1 MIVTDKFTYTDV
13 TDITLGDCDSEPITI
28 SGYADTELACF
39 PSDSVITIDSDTLG
53 RVELPN
59 TITLGNTVVTEE
71 QLNDLLVLLDVLKED
86 PVIAEQIAVQIA
98 MNKIAT

>member
-1 MIVTDKFTYTDV
+1 
-13 TDITLGDCDSEPITI
+13 
-28 SGYADTELACF
+28 
-39 PSDSVITIDSDTLG
+39 
-53 RVELPN
+53 
-59 TITLGNTVVTEE
+59 VVTEE

>member
-1 MIVTDKFTYTDV
+1 MIVSDKFTYTDV
-13 TDITLGDCDSEPITI
+13 VDITLGDCDSEPITI
-28 SGYADTELACF
+28 SGYADTDLAF
-39 PSDSVITIDSDTLG
+39 NSVITIDGDTLG

>member
-13 TDITLGDCDSEPITI
+13 VDITLGDCDSEPITI
-28 SGYADTELACF
+28 SGYADTDLAF
-39 PSDSVITIDSDTLG
+39 NSVITIDGDTLG

-86 PVIAEQIAVQIA
+86 PVIAEKIAVQIA

>member
-1 MIVTDKFTYTDV
+1 MIVSDKFTYTDV
-13 TDITLGDCDSEPITI
+13 VDITLGDCDSEPITI
-28 SGYADTELACF
+28 SGYADTDLAF
-39 PSDSVITIDSDTLG
+39 NSVITIDGDTLG

-59 TITLGNTVVTEE
+59 TITLGNTVVTEQ

>member
-1 MIVTDKFTYTDV
+1 
-13 TDITLGDCDSEPITI
+13 
-28 SGYADTELACF
+28 
-39 PSDSVITIDSDTLG
+39 VITIDSDTLG

-86 PVIAEQIAVQIA
+86 PVIAEKIAVQIA